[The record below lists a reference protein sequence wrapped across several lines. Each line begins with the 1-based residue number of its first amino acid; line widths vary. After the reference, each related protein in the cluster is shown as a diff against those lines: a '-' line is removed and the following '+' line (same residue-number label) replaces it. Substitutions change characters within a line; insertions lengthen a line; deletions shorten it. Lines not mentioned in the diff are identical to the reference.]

1 MVNIPF
7 KFSAILAAMLVTF
20 SSQGAAA
27 DMELRARFR
36 TLGDMLHNPAMQY
49 AHDTNTSDDAAAYQ
63 MVIGLN
69 LAALGQ
75 KCDRGQLAAAAC
87 DEFLT
92 EMAGYLAD
100 NQVSMMEI
108 QPWLERIKP
117 YTN

>member
-1 MVNIPF
+1 MPFAFKNIT
-7 KFSAILAAMLVTF
+7 LAALMGMLAA
-20 SSQGAAA
+20 SAMAA

-36 TLGDMLHNPAMQY
+36 TLGDMLHDPAMQY
-49 AHDTNTSDDAAAYQ
+49 AHDTNTSDDAAAYR

-69 LAALGQ
+69 LAALGE
-75 KCDRGQLAAAAC
+75 KCDRGQIPGPTC

-100 NQVSMMEI
+100 KQISMLEI
-108 QPWLERIKP
+108 RPWLERIKV